1 MRFAGK
7 TAVLS
12 VVLLSVAPG
21 AADARTRAPHVS
33 WLKCMSKCTDRRTVA
48 PGGTVKIA
56 GARLPR
62 GGRVM
67 FPVRRSN
74 GARATRSMKP
84 MSRSSTR
91 IVARVP
97 SNARSGRLYVK
108 VPRGVRT
115 NYSPTLRIRKIP
127 KPAGAPP
134 PPPPPSGTA
143 FDGGGMWIWYVSK
156 ANGGDTDAIVAQARA
171 HAISTVFVK
180 AGDGGNYWSQFTPS
194 LVSAL
199 KAGGL
204 RVCAWQYVYGS
215 QPAAEAA
222 VAARAVTEAGAD
234 CFVIDAESEYEGRYS
249 QARTYV
255 TRLRAA
261 VGDAYPLGLA
271 AFPYVDYHPS
281 FPYSVFLGPG
291 GAKFNAPQ
299 AYWKEI
305 GGGVDAV
312 VDHTY
317 RFNRPYGRTIAPLGQ
332 TYDSPPSSEIVRFR
346 QLAAAA
352 GATGLSWWSWQH
364 TSSAGW
370 NALGQPIDPLP
381 SAPPADYAVLAKGA
395 KGDLVIWAQQHLRG
409 AGQSLAVDGDFG
421 SGTQS
426 AVKSF
431 QASAALPVTGKVDTA
446 TWQALLEHAPEKAK
460 WSARTQPKTAKLP
473 ARRYEIPPSGGARSG
488 SGWRATR

>member
-1 MRFAGK
+1 MRFAG
-7 TAVLS
+7 TSAVLS

-48 PGGTVKIA
+48 PGGSVKIA

-67 FPVRRSN
+67 FPVRQSN
-74 GARATRSMKP
+74 GARAKRSMKP
-84 MSRSSTR
+84 TSRSSTR
-91 IVARVP
+91 IVVKVP

-143 FDGGGMWIWYVSK
+143 FDGAGMWIWYVAK
-156 ANGGDTDAIVAQARA
+156 ANGGDPSAIIAQAQA
-171 HAISTVFVK
+171 HGISTVFVK
-180 AGDGGNYWSQFTPS
+180 SGDGGNYWSQFTPG

-215 QPAAEAA
+215 NPAAEAA
-222 VAARAVTEAGAD
+222 VAAQALTGTGAD

-249 QARTYV
+249 QAQTYV
-255 TRLRAA
+255 SKLRAA
-261 VGDAYPLGLA
+261 VGPSFPLGLA
-271 AFPYVDYHPS
+271 GFPYVDYHPS
-281 FPYSVFLGPG
+281 FPYSTFLGPG
-291 GAKFNAPQ
+291 GAQFNVPQ

-332 TYDSPPSSEIVRFR
+332 TYDSAPPSEIVRFR
-346 QLAAAA
+346 QIAAAE
-352 GATGLSWWSWQH
+352 GATGVSWWSWQH
-364 TSSAGW
+364 TTAAGW
-370 NALGQPIDPLP
+370 DAVGQPIEPFT
-381 SAPPADYAVLAKGA
+381 SAPAPDFAELAKGK

-409 AGQSLAVDGDFG
+409 AGQSSLKVDGDFG
-421 SGTQS
+421 SGTQE
-426 AVKSF
+426 AVESF
-431 QASAALPVTGKVDTA
+431 QSASALPVTGT
-446 TWQALLEHAPEKAK
+446 
-460 WSARTQPKTAKLP
+460 
-473 ARRYEIPPSGGARSG
+473 
-488 SGWRATR
+488 